1 MSESEARCNG
11 EGAQSNHF
19 DIVKG
24 LHCKSA
30 TKTIDD
36 AGSIKTLY
44 YFLLLIAARCLNNLL
59 EVVFKYLD
67 ADSLRNAE
75 LTCKAWKA
83 AASDSN
89 PKKLWHVLLHK
100 QVRYIFNVL
109 VKLIFC

>member
-44 YFLLLIAARCLNNLL
+44 YFSFIDC
-59 EVVFKYLD
+59 
-67 ADSLRNAE
+67 S
-75 LTCKAWKA
+75 
-83 AASDSN
+83 
-89 PKKLWHVLLHK
+89 
-100 QVRYIFNVL
+100 
-109 VKLIFC
+109 